1 MNILKGS
8 KIQNTSNSPTLSICC
23 TTYNHV
29 LYIKDTIE
37 GFLMQ
42 QTDFSIEIIIRD
54 DASTDG
60 TAEIIKDYAAKFPDR
75 IHAILESENTFSKGI
90 RPMPSCVSFAKGK
103 YIAFCEGDDYWTDP
117 LKLQKQ
123 VDFLE
128 ANPDYVITAGNTTVV
143 TKNGST
149 NYHTDAY
156 TFTFEDVLKTNIL
169 GTNTCTVV
177 FKNILNKEKFN
188 LFSKTSVGD
197 WLLWLL
203 LLKEG
208 KGYFF
213 KDNFACYN
221 IHSGGAWS
229 SLTETQRV
237 ISYLDMHQYFLQIF
251 PEYANQIK
259 LNKLAVIEDFK
270 TLITNNNKQA
280 FENSRKIVDIKLFY
294 QKVKFRIK
302 KLFR

>member
-1 MNILKGS
+1 MTIKTPLV
-8 KIQNTSNSPTLSICC
+8 SICSI
-23 TTYNHV
+23 TYNHAT
-29 LYIKDTIE
+29 YIQQCLE
-37 GFLMQ
+37 SLLMQ
-42 QTDFSIEIIIRD
+42 RCNFEFEILIHD

-60 TAEIIKDYAAKFPDR
+60 TAEIIKEFQEKYPNIIKP
-75 IHAILESENTFSKGI
+75 ILQKENQWSKGI
-90 RPMPSCVSFAKGK
+90 QNLHSKYNFPRAKGK

-251 PEYANQIK
+251 PEYTNQIK

-270 TLITNNNKQA
+270 TLITNNNKQS

-302 KLFR
+302 KIFR

>member
-1 MNILKGS
+1 ML
-8 KIQNTSNSPTLSICC
+8 TLNPIVSIVCFAF
-23 TTYNHV
+23 NHEKYIRQV
-29 LYIKDTIE
+29 LE
-37 GFLMQ
+37 GFVSQ
-42 QTDFSIEIIIRD
+42 QTKYSFEIIVHD
-54 DASTDG
+54 DASTDN
-60 TAEIIKDYAAKFPDR
+60 TASIIREFQNKFPKLFKPIYQTVNQASQER
-75 IHAILESENTFSKGI
+75 GRVTKLVYKA
-90 RPMPSCVSFAKGK
+90 AKGK
-103 YIAFCEGDDYWTDP
+103 YIALCEGDDYWTDP

-128 ANPDYVITAGNTTVV
+128 ANPDYVMTAGNTTVV

-149 NYHTDAY
+149 DYHTDAY
-156 TFTFEDVLKTNIL
+156 TFTFNDLLKTNIL

-177 FKNILNKEKFN
+177 FKNILNQEKFN
-188 LFSKTSVGD
+188 LFATTSVGD

-213 KDNFACYN
+213 KDNFGCYN

-251 PEYANQIK
+251 PEYTNQIK
-259 LNKLAVIEDFK
+259 LNKLAVLEDFK
-270 TLITNNNKQA
+270 TLITNNTQQA
-280 FENSRKIVDIKLFY
+280 FENSRKIIDINLFFRKL
-294 QKVKFRIK
+294 KFRVK